1 MDVRE
6 KPLILVVD
14 DQATIIR
21 IITGILRPHYD
32 ICVATNGRKAID
44 VAVQQLPDLI
54 LLDNLM
60 PDMTGIEA
68 CIELRRIPETS
79 QTPVI
84 FISSMDDKHNEQMGF
99 KAGADDY
106 MYKLPTAELILTRV
120 ALHLRTR
127 RQRLFL
133 EQLAAGNIPDRDQLQ
148 LAAKTLLEL
157 S

>member
-1 MDVRE
+1 MEVRD

-21 IITGILRPHYD
+21 IITGILKPTYD
-32 ICVATNGRKAID
+32 VCVATNGRKAID
-44 VAVQQLPDLI
+44 VATQQLPDLI

-68 CIELRRIPETS
+68 CIELRKIPETS
-79 QTPVI
+79 QVPII

-106 MYKLPTAELILTRV
+106 MYKPPTAELIMARV
-120 ALHLRTR
+120 SVHLRIR
-127 RQRLFL
+127 KQRLFL
-133 EQLAAGNIPDRDQLQ
+133 EQLAAGDVGTPAQLQ
-148 LAAKTLLEL
+148 RAAQKLLE
-157 S
+157 